1 MKSGKGLMYFVV
13 FCIRQVCK
21 EEKNVFDIVGK
32 YNVIFGY
39 SMVVGDCSPH
49 VLSLENL

>member
-1 MKSGKGLMYFVV
+1 MFLTSL
-13 FCIRQVCK
+13 
-21 EEKNVFDIVGK
+21 EN
-32 YNVIFGY
+32 NVIFGY